1 MSTRRE
7 KRNQDGDSDRDPL
20 AMAEHATMG
29 EATGAADAQCAAARR
44 SNGASHGSRAPLYQR
59 DVMPRSSDG
68 RVACSADAASEGA
81 DSQGTTDVTSLP
93 SGGCDARALAAI
105 GLCDGSVSDVSSA
118 LNTQIDA
125 VHHTWQKGDPSCLR
139 QKAGIDDVEW
149 SFEVVSKAVGVEGWH
164 LTRVLERGAELLSLI
179 QDGGSFLLDGYLNRS
194 YMRGS
199 KLEKVKVHD
208 TGDRWRHST
217 AVVDGRVFDH
227 PAFVRRG
234 SMPVASLWL
243 DSAHTRKKGFLSE
256 VLRVYRI
263 SKCTREADCELCLG
277 RQRER
282 GKRGRKRKRGVT
294 SKVAERRGGADAVAK
309 ESRLPVPPSGAGGS
323 TAAGADA
330 VSEEGQPSGA
340 GGSPGKRDHRVVLM
354 RNSRVYGAATDGDMN
369 GLFALEDCRPG
380 DILVEYTGK
389 LLTEEE
395 DAESSSDYRLMARR
409 VRDRSSPKTYD
420 TVIDGQGELGGLA
433 NYACAAT
440 ANAKVLDL
448 LEAVT
453 RSGRRPMASTAVVLV
468 AVCDIAAGQ
477 EVRFDYDGAGSS
489 FREGLI
495 ARGVPREGLDSGAY
509 LEHRWQPTA
518 AAMSASSGRLRPDF
532 QGANGTVFHTLE
544 QMRIDVDKA
553 LRGEED
559 CLIPRGGRG
568 LAGGSPDRP
577 AALPAAPSAAT
588 PAMAETGC
596 VTVRPELAAAEP
608 ALAGAALVGCV
619 VRIVKVGVEG
629 TVVGYNAID
638 KYHTISVDGRERR
651 DHLGKI
657 GWELVQRGVVETEP
671 KVRERVVTQRYGK
684 ERASSRVSAKYQ
696 ATDLPVPISGGKGIT
711 CLEERHYQAQRA
723 RSRDEQL
730 VYRGSADADMTAE
743 ASDVAMLS

>member
-1 MSTRRE
+1 MKSGRSLFCVTLTARSMC
-7 KRNQDGDSDRDPL
+7 G
-20 AMAEHATMG
+20 
-29 EATGAADAQCAAARR
+29 ATGVAAAQCVAVSR
-44 SNGASHGSRAPLYQR
+44 SNEASHGSRPPLYQR

-68 RVACSADAASEGA
+68 RVACCAPVALEGI
-81 DSQGTTDVTSLP
+81 TEVTSRP

-118 LNTQIDA
+118 LNAQIDA
-125 VHHTWQKGDPSCLR
+125 VHRAWQKGDPSCPR
-139 QKAGIDDVEW
+139 EHAGLDDVEW
-149 SFEVVSKAVGVEGWH
+149 SFEVVSKAVDVERWH
-164 LTRVLERGAELLSLI
+164 LTRVLERGAELLRLI

-194 YMRGS
+194 YKRGS
-199 KLEKVKVHD
+199 KVEKVRVAD

-217 AVVDGRVFDH
+217 AVVDGVVFDH
-227 PAFVRRG
+227 PAFVLRG

-243 DSAHTRKKGFLSE
+243 DSAHARKNGFLSE
-256 VLRVYRI
+256 VLRVYRL
-263 SKCTREADCELCLG
+263 SKCTRSADCELCLG
-277 RQRER
+277 RQHER
-282 GKRGRKRKRGVT
+282 GKRRRKRKRGVT
-294 SKVAERRGGADAVAK
+294 SEVAEREGGDDQHDSRGEVVAAGADAVAE
-309 ESRLPVPPSGAGGS
+309 ESRLPVPPSCTGGS

-340 GGSPGKRDHRVVLM
+340 GGSPGKRDHRIVLM

-369 GLFALEDCRPG
+369 GLFALEDCRRG

-395 DAESSSDYRLMARR
+395 DAASSSDYRLMARR

-468 AVCDIAAGQ
+468 AVYDIAGGQ
-477 EVRFDYDGAGSS
+477 EVRFEYDGTGSG
-489 FREGLI
+489 FREALI
-495 ARGVPREGLDSGAY
+495 ARGVPREDLDSGAY

-553 LRGEED
+553 LRGEEN

-588 PAMAETGC
+588 PAMAETVC

>member
-1 MSTRRE
+1 MKSGRSLFCVTLTARSMC
-7 KRNQDGDSDRDPL
+7 G
-20 AMAEHATMG
+20 
-29 EATGAADAQCAAARR
+29 ATGVAAAQCVAVSR
-44 SNGASHGSRAPLYQR
+44 SNEASHGSRPPLYQR

-68 RVACSADAASEGA
+68 RVACCAPVALEGI
-81 DSQGTTDVTSLP
+81 TDVTSRP

-118 LNTQIDA
+118 LNAQIDA
-125 VHHTWQKGDPSCLR
+125 VHRAWQKGDPSCPR
-139 QKAGIDDVEW
+139 EHAGLDDVEW
-149 SFEVVSKAVGVEGWH
+149 SFEVVSKAVDVERWH
-164 LTRVLERGAELLSLI
+164 LTRVLERGAELLRLI

-194 YMRGS
+194 YKRGS
-199 KLEKVKVHD
+199 KVEKVRVAD

-217 AVVDGRVFDH
+217 AVVDGVVFDH
-227 PAFVRRG
+227 PAFVLRG

-243 DSAHTRKKGFLSE
+243 DSAHARKNGFLSE
-256 VLRVYRI
+256 VLRVYRL
-263 SKCTREADCELCLG
+263 SKCTRSADCELCLG
-277 RQRER
+277 RQHER
-282 GKRGRKRKRGVT
+282 GKRRRKRKRGVT
-294 SKVAERRGGADAVAK
+294 SEVAEREGGDDQHDSRGEVVAAGADAVAE
-309 ESRLPVPPSGAGGS
+309 ESRLPVPPSCTGGS

-340 GGSPGKRDHRVVLM
+340 GGSPGKRDHR
-354 RNSRVYGAATDGDMN
+354 
-369 GLFALEDCRPG
+369 
-380 DILVEYTGK
+380 I
-389 LLTEEE
+389 
-395 DAESSSDYRLMARR
+395 
-409 VRDRSSPKTYD
+409 
-420 TVIDGQGELGGLA
+420 
-433 NYACAAT
+433 
-440 ANAKVLDL
+440 
-448 LEAVT
+448 
-453 RSGRRPMASTAVVLV
+453 
-468 AVCDIAAGQ
+468 
-477 EVRFDYDGAGSS
+477 
-489 FREGLI
+489 
-495 ARGVPREGLDSGAY
+495 
-509 LEHRWQPTA
+509 
-518 AAMSASSGRLRPDF
+518 DF

-588 PAMAETGC
+588 PAMAETVC